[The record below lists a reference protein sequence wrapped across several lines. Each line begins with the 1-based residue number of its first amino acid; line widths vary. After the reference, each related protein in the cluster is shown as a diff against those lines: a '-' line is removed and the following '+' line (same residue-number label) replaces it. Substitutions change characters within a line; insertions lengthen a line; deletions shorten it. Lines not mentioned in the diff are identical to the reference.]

1 MQITTFRR
9 VVRAFG
15 LPLTLTL
22 ALLAGCSR
30 ADNPYAKIA
39 DGPLVTATLHAV
51 TLATDDAALIGQ
63 LQKDGYTLLNF
74 APNYQAAIH
83 VESLLWDVPEDVAS
97 KVMILKA
104 PAGEPDLRVLTM
116 APKPAAAAVDATV
129 LRDFYRNVLGTDV
142 PQWPAKVARA
152 DNVRVQVWTYLIPD
166 VLDVRRKLR
175 AHTIPTASEPVGIT
189 TPYLGDEKTLTL
201 KAPDGVIVE
210 LVQTAAQ

>member
-1 MQITTFRR
+1 MQITKFRR
-9 VVRAFG
+9 VERAYA

-22 ALLAGCSR
+22 TLLAGCSR

-39 DGPLVTATLHAV
+39 DGPLVTATLHTV
-51 TLATDDAALIGQ
+51 TLVTNDAALGER
-63 LQKDGYTLLNF
+63 LQKDGYTALSF
-74 APNYQAAIH
+74 APNYQAATH
-83 VESLLWDVPEDVAS
+83 VESLLWDVPEDVAG
-97 KVMILKA
+97 KVAIFKG
-104 PAGEPDLRVLTM
+104 PAGAPDLRVLTV
-116 APKPAAAAVDATV
+116 PPEPATPPADAAV

-166 VLDVRRKLR
+166 VLDVRTKLR
-175 AHTIPTASEPVGIT
+175 AHMIPTASEPVGNT
-189 TPYLGDEKTLTL
+189 TPYLGDEKVLTL